1 MIKWILLFIVFGAIF
16 YICYCSVKFRNP
28 YRLYMLFGKKGSG
41 KTTFIVKM
49 AMKYMKQ
56 GRKVYSTVPVPG
68 AYGFN
73 PQKLGKLM
81 FEPNSVIFFDEAGIL
96 FDNRDFKSFSKDKT
110 EYLKLMRHYGVT
122 IYMFSQ
128 AFDIDKKIRDLTDYC
143 YLVTNWFNCFSVARK
158 IERRIAIVHADS
170 GGTGESHLAD
180 DMEFTPWFTIPFG
193 GAIFTFIPHW
203 AKYFNSFDAPELPLK
218 EFTYYDER
226 TDLYHVT
233 IFDRL
238 RNVIKCRF
246 SRFTRSETDSSL
258 IGSVSSKESSSDVQ
272 SDSED
277 GSGRIRAGSGAAS
290 V

>member
-1 MIKWILLFIVFGAIF
+1 MIKWILLFSIFGIF
-16 YICYCSVKFRNP
+16 FYFVYCSVKFRNP

-56 GRKVYSTVPVPG
+56 GRTVYSTVPVPG
-68 AYGFN
+68 AYGFD
-73 PQKLGKLM
+73 PQKLGQLM

-96 FDNRDFKSFSKDKT
+96 FDNRDYKSFSKDKT

-143 YLVTNWFNCFSVARK
+143 YLVTNWFNCVSVARK
-158 IERRIAIVHADS
+158 IVRKISIVHADT

-180 DMEFTPWFTIPFG
+180 DMDFTPWFTIPFG

-226 TDLYHVT
+226 TDLYHVS
-233 IFDRL
+233 IFNRL
-238 RNVIKCRF
+238 CRAVLSCF
-246 SRFTRSETDSSL
+246 SRFT
-258 IGSVSSKESSSDVQ
+258 GSKTVSSITDESFHEEAESN
-272 SDSED
+272 E
-277 GSGRIRAGSGAAS
+277 
-290 V
+290 